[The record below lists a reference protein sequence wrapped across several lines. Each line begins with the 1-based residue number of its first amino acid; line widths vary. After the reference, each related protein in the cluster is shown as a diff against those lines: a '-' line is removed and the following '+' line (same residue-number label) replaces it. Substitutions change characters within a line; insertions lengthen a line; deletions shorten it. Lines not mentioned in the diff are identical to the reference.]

1 MILLLVQFSDERS
14 DDISHGKMKTV
25 NVTADILKYLNTL
38 TIYRYQILLKHD
50 GGQRE
55 SLSK

>member
-1 MILLLVQFSDERS
+1 MVQFSDERS
-14 DDISHGKMKTV
+14 DDISHGKMKMV

-38 TIYRYQILLKHD
+38 TIYRYQILLKHG